1 MIEAIL
7 TFEFVLIQKATG
19 EVKPDFKPIV
29 LTFENKEF
37 SEQNFSELI
46 TTSDLFSILYHH
58 TTSIHEIVGGFSN
71 FYEGRLK
78 ETSYQV
84 SSYFM
89 QAESGTQYLTL
100 LLFTLDEDLGKYE
113 DIIKNLSK
121 KMFYLF
127 ETFETSKKTNQVS
140 IINKINDNIK
150 NELKYTIFQIK
161 RLTNLDKIQKAA
173 LIFNNYQRL
182 EILKILRESPKPK
195 KDVREALESIKEN
208 PNMDVLLEPFL
219 ELNLIRRDWVKG
231 KRDKRTGLVQDQGE
245 YLFLTKDIELMRV
258 PNYELLKHLKSTK
271 HELQSRYETKVA
283 DFFSNYNP
291 KTQTFEERKR
301 IASLLLN
308 PDIYDLF
315 AVLKQKFYPRDKI
328 PNIFSEFADIDLI
341 LDELIQ
347 LNIITEIRDQ
357 KGKEWLLL
365 LTDIEPIIFFPEY
378 ILENIKKA
386 VHSEDSS
393 KKIPLEV
400 AKLALD
406 LLEVAYPE
414 KLSL

>member
-7 TFEFVLIQKATG
+7 SFEFLLIQQPTG

-29 LTFENKEF
+29 LTFENKDF
-37 SEQNFSELI
+37 SAENFSKLI

-71 FYEGRLK
+71 FYQGRLK

-89 QAESGTQYLTL
+89 QAESGTQYLTIL
-100 LLFTLDEDLGKYE
+100 IFTLDEDLGKYE
-113 DIIKNLSK
+113 DIIKELSK
-121 KMFYLF
+121 KMYYLF

-140 IINKINDNIK
+140 LISKIHDNIK
-150 NELKYTIFQIK
+150 NELKYAIFQIK

-195 KDVREALESIKEN
+195 KDVREALETIKEN

-219 ELNLIRRDWVKG
+219 ELNLVRRDWIKG
-231 KRDKRTGLVQDQGE
+231 KRDKRTGLIQDQGE
-245 YLFLTKDIELMRV
+245 YLFLTKDIELIRV
-258 PNYELLKHLKSTK
+258 PNNELLDHLKQTK
-271 HELQSRYETKVA
+271 HELLTRYEAKVV

-291 KTQTFEERKR
+291 KDQTIEERKK
-301 IASLLLN
+301 ISSILLN

-315 AVLKQKFYPRDKI
+315 AVLRQKFYPRDKI

-341 LDELIQ
+341 LDDLIQ
-347 LNIITEIRDQ
+347 LNIITEIKDQ

-365 LTDIEPIIFFPEY
+365 LTDIKPLIFFPEY
-378 ILENIKKA
+378 LLENITNA
-386 VHSEDSS
+386 LHSADGS

-400 AKLALD
+400 AKLALE

-414 KLSL
+414 KVSL

>member
-19 EVKPDFKPIV
+19 ELKPDFKPIV
-29 LTFENKEF
+29 LVFENKDF
-37 SEQNFSELI
+37 SEEDFSQLI

-58 TTSIHEIVGGFSN
+58 TTSIHEISGGFSN

-89 QAESGTQYLTL
+89 QAESGTQYLTI

-121 KMFYLF
+121 KMYYLF

-140 IINKINDNIK
+140 IISKIYDNIK
-150 NELKYTIFQIK
+150 NELKYSIFQIK
-161 RLTNLDKIQKAA
+161 RLTSLDKLQKAA

-195 KDVREALESIKEN
+195 KVVRESLEKIKEN

-219 ELNLIRRDWVKG
+219 ELNLIRRDWIKG
-231 KRDKRTGLVQDQGE
+231 KRDKRTGLVQNQGE

-258 PNYELLKHLKSTK
+258 PNYELLDHLKQTK
-271 HELQSRYETKVA
+271 HELYSKYQDKVV
-283 DFFSNYNP
+283 DFFSKYNP
-291 KTQTFEERKR
+291 KAQTIEEKKK
-301 IASLLLN
+301 IASILLS

-341 LDELIQ
+341 LDDMIQ
-347 LNIITEIRDQ
+347 LKMITELKDL

-378 ILENIKKA
+378 ILENIKNA
-386 VHSEDSS
+386 VHSEDAS

-400 AKLALD
+400 AKLALE

-414 KLSL
+414 KVIL

>member
-78 ETSYQV
+78 ETPYQV

-140 IINKINDNIK
+140 IISKINDNIK

-161 RLTNLDKIQKAA
+161 RLTNLDKIQKTA

-195 KDVREALESIKEN
+195 KDVREALEKIKEN

-245 YLFLTKDIELMRV
+245 YLFLTKDIEIMRV
-258 PNYELLKHLKSTK
+258 PNYELLDHLKKTK
-271 HELQSRYETKVA
+271 HELQDRYEAKVT

-291 KTQTFEERKR
+291 KTQTIEERKR

-365 LTDIEPIIFFPEY
+365 LTDIEPTIFFPEY
-378 ILENIKKA
+378 ILENIKNA

-406 LLEVAYPE
+406 LLEIAYPE

>member
-7 TFEFVLIQKATG
+7 TFEFVLIQKPTG

-29 LTFENKEF
+29 LTFENNEF

-89 QAESGTQYLTL
+89 QAESGTQYLTV

-113 DIIKNLSK
+113 DVIKNLAK

-140 IINKINDNIK
+140 IISKINDNIK

-195 KDVREALESIKEN
+195 KDVRETLEKIKEN

-219 ELNLIRRDWVKG
+219 ELNLIRRDWIKG

-245 YLFLTKDIELMRV
+245 YLFLTKDVELMRV
-258 PNYELLKHLKSTK
+258 PNYELLDHLKKTK
-271 HELQSRYETKVA
+271 NELQSRYEAKVV

-291 KTQTFEERKR
+291 KTQTIEERKR

-378 ILENIKKA
+378 ILENIKNA

>member
-7 TFEFVLIQKATG
+7 TFEFVLIQKPTG

-89 QAESGTQYLTL
+89 QAESGTQYLTV

-113 DIIKNLSK
+113 DVIKNLAK

-140 IINKINDNIK
+140 IISKINDNIK

-195 KDVREALESIKEN
+195 KDVRETLEKIKEN

-219 ELNLIRRDWVKG
+219 ELNLIRRDWIKG

-245 YLFLTKDIELMRV
+245 YLFLTKDVELMRV
-258 PNYELLKHLKSTK
+258 PNYELLDHLKKTK
-271 HELQSRYETKVA
+271 NELQSRYEAKVV

-291 KTQTFEERKR
+291 KTQTIEERKR

-378 ILENIKKA
+378 ILENIKNA